1 MFLWINMNAFTYY
14 LQDWNQII
22 YILLL
27 FNHKVIVVD
36 DNCSD
41 FEVPVDL
48 CMCIFF
54 NIAIFS

>member
-1 MFLWINMNAFTYY
+1 MNAFTYN

-22 YILLL
+22 YIFLL

-41 FEVPVDL
+41 FVPVDL
-48 CMCIFF
+48 CRCSFF
-54 NIAIFS
+54 NIAIF

>member
-1 MFLWINMNAFTYY
+1 MNAFTYY